1 MAHIKF
7 NHLNAN
13 AFNSFVPEATKVANS
28 ELFKKVL
35 LVGGIALVVWGIYKL
50 VAEKTVKE
58 EEREE

>member
-28 ELFKKVL
+28 ELFKKLL
-35 LVGGIALVVWGIYKL
+35 LVGGIALVVWGVYTL
-50 VAEKTVKE
+50 VVEKTVKE
-58 EEREE
+58 EEGEE